1 MRNILTVLTL
11 CVLTLTTS
19 SVFAESY
26 DESKRSERIGL
37 SFYDGAPMYL
47 LYFRRPNPLPPGS
60 SFYEPIP
67 GATMQVERLRSG
79 ERIEERNGYNVALG
93 IVADKNSG
101 STATFISYAYD
112 DAGNLVPME
121 SGSTISN
128 TAWIQALFRE
138 QGPGQLALASSGDL
152 GISVFDSI
160 AERVKTWVLAGL
172 IFAGSFLC
180 AKFGFREMLRF
191 AGTGLGG
198 KSSAASLTSAS
209 SDVSDDREAKKAER
223 ENFEAF
229 CRSWDAIRELGAAD
243 AYATGEA
250 YGLTFTAKVVKS
262 NQILQE
268 SWSRLSEDERQFL
281 TNEARALA
289 WQDDLIDEKERLY
302 RRTAMQTALLELD
315 GVDSSE
321 VFSSPYDDETSD
333 EDDDSEPAPRP
344 GAVSLPYVAL
354 EEDEDDGLTFPGEA
368 PSVPNRPYR
377 ETYDDCDAANR
388 ALDESYYDD
397 EGGYW

>member
-1 MRNILTVLTL
+1 MRNILITLTL
-11 CVLTLTTS
+11 CALTLTTS
-19 SVFAESY
+19 NVFAEGY
-26 DESKRSERIGL
+26 DESRRTERLGL
-37 SFYDGAPMYL
+37 SFYDGRPLYIAYVKVYPSLGSARERLFELERVHTGQNLDEIANYYKPDADQGRFPDEGKYRVYGYYSVETDGSLKLITNGSFANYPESEPNHWLSQYL
-47 LYFRRPNPLPPGS
+47 LTYKPDASPGD
-60 SFYEPIP
+60 
-67 GATMQVERLRSG
+67 V
-79 ERIEERNGYNVALG
+79 
-93 IVADKNSG
+93 
-101 STATFISYAYD
+101 
-112 DAGNLVPME
+112 
-121 SGSTISN
+121 
-128 TAWIQALFRE
+128 
-138 QGPGQLALASSGDL
+138 
-152 GISVFDSI
+152 GISVFDRLS
-160 AERVKTWVLAGL
+160 ERVKTWVLAGL

-191 AGTGLGG
+191 AGTGLVGMSG
-198 KSSAASLTSAS
+198 AASLTSGS
-209 SDVSDDREAKKAER
+209 SDVSDDREANKAER

-229 CRSWDAIRELGAAD
+229 KRSWDAIRELGAAD

-315 GVDSSE
+315 GVDSRE
-321 VFSSPYDDETSD
+321 VFSNPCGDETSD
-333 EDDDSEPAPRP
+333 EDDDPEPVPRP
-344 GAVSLPYVAL
+344 GAASLPYVAL

-368 PSVPNRPYR
+368 SSVPNRPYR
-377 ETYDDCDAANR
+377 ETYDDYDAANR
-388 ALDESYYDD
+388 ALDEVYYDD

>member
-1 MRNILTVLTL
+1 MRNILITLTL

-19 SVFAESY
+19 NVFAEGY
-26 DESKRSERIGL
+26 DESKRTERLGL
-37 SFYDGAPMYL
+37 SFYDGRPMFLLRISYL
-47 LYFRRPNPLPPGS
+47 YPNATVTDPRLEVVRLKTGDVLENDERYYAYYGYLAYSVDGRRH
-60 SFYEPIP
+60 
-67 GATMQVERLRSG
+67 
-79 ERIEERNGYNVALG
+79 
-93 IVADKNSG
+93 IVAYG
-101 STATFISYAYD
+101 YD
-112 DAGNLVPME
+112 ADGNLEPLTVNQGLSSSWCVE
-121 SGSTISN
+121 LIN
-128 TAWIQALFRE
+128 E
-138 QGPGQLALASSGDL
+138 QGPGLLDLASSGDI
-152 GISVFDSI
+152 GVFVFDAIS
-160 AERVKTWVLAGL
+160 ERVKTWVLAGL

-198 KSSAASLTSAS
+198 KAEASTLTSNN
-209 SDVSDDREAKKAER
+209 SDASDDREAKKAER

-229 CRSWDAIRELGAAD
+229 QRSWDAIRELGDAD

-268 SWSRLSEDERQFL
+268 SWSRLTEEERQFL

-289 WQDDLIDEKERLY
+289 WQDDLIDEKERIY

-321 VFSSPYDDETSD
+321 VFSNPYDDETSD
-333 EDDDSEPAPRP
+333 EDDEPVPRP
-344 GAVSLPYVAL
+344 GAAPLPYVAL

-368 PSVPNRPYR
+368 PSVPNRRYQ
-377 ETYDDCDAANR
+377 ETYDDFDAANR

>member
-1 MRNILTVLTL
+1 M
-11 CVLTLTTS
+11 
-19 SVFAESY
+19 
-26 DESKRSERIGL
+26 
-37 SFYDGAPMYL
+37 
-47 LYFRRPNPLPPGS
+47 
-60 SFYEPIP
+60 
-67 GATMQVERLRSG
+67 
-79 ERIEERNGYNVALG
+79 
-93 IVADKNSG
+93 
-101 STATFISYAYD
+101 
-112 DAGNLVPME
+112 
-121 SGSTISN
+121 
-128 TAWIQALFRE
+128 
-138 QGPGQLALASSGDL
+138 
-152 GISVFDSI
+152 
-160 AERVKTWVLAGL
+160 AGL

-198 KSSAASLTSAS
+198 KAEASTLTSNN
-209 SDVSDDREAKKAER
+209 SDASDDREAKKAER

-229 CRSWDAIRELGAAD
+229 QRSWDAIRELGDAD

-268 SWSRLSEDERQFL
+268 SWSRLTEEERQFL

-289 WQDDLIDEKERLY
+289 WQDDLIDEKERIY

-321 VFSSPYDDETSD
+321 VFSNPYDDETSD
-333 EDDDSEPAPRP
+333 EDDEPVPRP
-344 GAVSLPYVAL
+344 GAAPLPYVAL

-368 PSVPNRPYR
+368 PSVPNRRYQ
-377 ETYDDCDAANR
+377 ETYDDFDAANR

>member
-19 SVFAESY
+19 SVFADVY
-26 DESKRSERIGL
+26 DESKRTERMGL
-37 SFYDGAPMYL
+37 SFYDGRP
-47 LYFRRPNPLPPGS
+47 LYIVKFGRYAETLESCSQLEYIRVHSGASLDDYGSRYRDGVNVEMFRDDNGNFIEFLFFIYSVDENGVLKPLFDESVLQGRP
-60 SFYEPIP
+60 FYEEAI
-67 GATMQVERLRSG
+67 ASYSSG
-79 ERIEERNGYNVALG
+79 V
-93 IVADKNSG
+93 S
-101 STATFISYAYD
+101 
-112 DAGNLVPME
+112 P
-121 SGSTISN
+121 
-128 TAWIQALFRE
+128 
-138 QGPGQLALASSGDL
+138 GDL

-191 AGTGLGG
+191 VGTGLGG

-229 CRSWDAIRELGAAD
+229 RRSWDAIRELGAAD

-289 WQDDLIDEKERLY
+289 WQDDLIDEKERVY

-315 GVDSSE
+315 GVDSSD
-321 VFSSPYDDETSD
+321 VFSNPYGDETSG
-333 EDDDSEPAPRP
+333 EDDDSEPVPRP
-344 GAVSLPYVAL
+344 GAASLPYVAL

-368 PSVPNRPYR
+368 SSVPNRPYR
-377 ETYDDCDAANR
+377 ETYDDYDAANR

>member
-1 MRNILTVLTL
+1 MRNFLITLTL

-19 SVFAESY
+19 SVFADIY
-26 DESKRSERIGL
+26 DESKRTERFGL
-37 SFYDGAPMYL
+37 SFYDGAPMYYFSL
-47 LYFRRPNPLPPGS
+47 GRSVSGGNYPLYLS
-60 SFYEPIP
+60 S
-67 GATMQVERLRSG
+67 ERLRTGDDISKLPHYSTTYGYVIIQG
-79 ERIEERNGYNVALG
+79 ETTKDF
-93 IVADKNSG
+93 IVYG
-101 STATFISYAYD
+101 YD
-112 DAGNLVPME
+112 DNGHLEYLSLTGDPDNASWM
-121 SGSTISN
+121 
-128 TAWIQALFRE
+128 QKALTLY
-138 QGPGQLALASSGDL
+138 GPGAIAQASGGDL
-152 GISVFDSI
+152 GVSVFDSI
-160 AERVKTWVLAGL
+160 AERVKTWVLAAL

-198 KSSAASLTSAS
+198 KAGASSLTSVS

-229 CRSWDAIRELGAAD
+229 KRSWDAIRELGAAD

-268 SWSRLSEDERQFL
+268 SWSRLSEEERQFL
-281 TNEARALA
+281 TDEARALA
-289 WQDDLIDEKERLY
+289 WQDDLIDEKERIY

-315 GVDSSE
+315 GVDSLN
-321 VFSSPYDDETSD
+321 VFSNPYGDETSD
-333 EDDDSEPAPRP
+333 EDDDPEPVLRP
-344 GAVSLPYVAL
+344 GAAPLPYVAL
-354 EEDEDDGLTFPGEA
+354 EEDEDDGLTFPSEA
-368 PSVPNRPYR
+368 SSVPNRPYR
-377 ETYDDCDAANR
+377 KTYDDYDAANR

>member
-19 SVFAESY
+19 NVFADVY
-26 DESKRSERIGL
+26 DESKRTERFGL

-47 LYFRRPNPLPPGS
+47 IYFSRPGGPQQS
-60 SFYEPIP
+60 SYPN
-67 GATMQVERLRSG
+67 GATTMRVERLRSDQRLEDMSG
-79 ERIEERNGYNVALG
+79 YQQGYGFVWIGSKVGGTSNGICYGFDDDGSLEELEAIDDL
-93 IVADKNSG
+93 
-101 STATFISYAYD
+101 ATSRW
-112 DAGNLVPME
+112 LQ
-121 SGSTISN
+121 T
-128 TAWIQALFRE
+128 LLRE
-138 QGPGQLALASSGDL
+138 QGPGQLVLASTGDV
-152 GISVFDSI
+152 GISVFDSV

-198 KSSAASLTSAS
+198 KSGAASLTSGS
-209 SDVSDDREAKKAER
+209 YDVSDDREAKKAER

-229 CRSWDAIRELGAAD
+229 KRSWDAIRELGAAD

-289 WQDDLIDEKERLY
+289 WQDDLIDEKERIY
-302 RRTAMQTALLELD
+302 RRVVMETSLLELD

-321 VFSSPYDDETSD
+321 VFSNPYGDGTSD
-333 EDDDSEPAPRP
+333 EDDDPEPVPLP
-344 GAVSLPYVAL
+344 GAAPLPYVAL

-377 ETYDDCDAANR
+377 ETYDDYDAANR